1 MINKHKL
8 ELLKIIVSDA
18 PKIKLSNEIVGKGEN
33 IKELKVLIEIRCK
46 EEIIMKSTFDNK
58 VFEG

>member
-46 EEIIMKSTFDNK
+46 EEIIMKATFDNK